1 MRPNPKGLTSLE
13 LEQIVFNVESLL
25 LYLHNCTE
33 VNEFLSIPLRIPQ
46 MFEQFQRV
54 AAVCCVFYHP
64 GLKFVR

>member
-46 MFEQFQRV
+46 MFGQFQRG
-54 AAVCCVFYHP
+54 ATVCCIFYQP